1 MSHTKAFTAH
11 MRSIHPGQL
20 QEAIALGKQ
29 RMRQY
34 TGNLSPCSFCH
45 VSFNKT
51 HLCPVFLEL
60 AILELH
66 AATPDDPLHFICL
79 LCQFVA
85 ADRAQLKKHLTN
97 LHQFPCHDW
106 TPARESLEDQV
117 TCAHCGSVHHCQQA
131 LRKHIIYGHCSQS
144 NPTRPWTHNGDA
156 DTVEH
161 LSMGRI
167 DLILSDVQM
176 KRRLTHDCQFNTVN
190 WLMMENST
198 DSQQRFSPRGCSCTP
213 RIEQFRATHTCVL
226 FHQLSMMRYNGN
238 APFNIPLTYDDTAR
252 DRMDTHVP
260 MRSFLLVH
268 DALKTRDFE
277 LLQQD
282 KHVRDTLYPLPAF
295 VLANRSL

>member
-1 MSHTKAFTAH
+1 MVMEPGPEHQEYHDGAMVYAAEADYARAGWGDKKLCDYLRFHCSLCSRHMSHTKAFTAH

-20 QEAIALGKQ
+20 QEAIALGIQ

-34 TGNLSPCSFCH
+34 TGNLSLCSFCH

-51 HLCPVFLEL
+51 HPCPVFLEL

-131 LRKHIIYGHCSQS
+131 LIGSIS
-144 NPTRPWTHNGDA
+144 
-156 DTVEH
+156 
-161 LSMGRI
+161 
-167 DLILSDVQM
+167 
-176 KRRLTHDCQFNTVN
+176 
-190 WLMMENST
+190 ST
-198 DSQQRFSPRGCSCTP
+198 DIAPKVILLDHGLIMEMLTP
-213 RIEQFRATHTCVL
+213 
-226 FHQLSMMRYNGN
+226 
-238 APFNIPLTYDDTAR
+238 
-252 DRMDTHVP
+252 
-260 MRSFLLVH
+260 
-268 DALKTRDFE
+268 
-277 LLQQD
+277 
-282 KHVRDTLYPLPAF
+282 
-295 VLANRSL
+295 